1 MARTLSIATAAA
13 VAEAGT
19 APAYLVQIGW
29 STVSR
34 LTTADTVLDW
44 GGYLWLPGPVT
55 LSGLTWSNSGLQTA
69 RLELGN
75 ADQAFSALAL
85 NEGVSDIS
93 IVVYAYDRG
102 AVAAGDPVKVFDGVG
117 GRLSADDDSVSIELV
132 TQRSRAL
139 KSPRQR
145 ITRAGGY
152 SLLPA
157 PGTVVRWG
165 NERYILRRKR
175 DG

>member
-1 MARTLSIATAAA
+1 M
-13 VAEAGT
+13 
-19 APAYLVQIGW
+19 VQIGW
-29 STVSR
+29 STVTR
-34 LTTADTVLDW
+34 LTTADTVVNW
-44 GGYLWLPGPVT
+44 GGYLWLPGPVV
-55 LSGLTWSNSGLQTA
+55 LSGLSWNNSGIQTA
-69 RLELGN
+69 RLDLGN
-75 ADQAFSALAL
+75 ANQAFSALAL
-85 NEGVSDIS
+85 NEGVADIS
-93 IVVYAYDRG
+93 IVVYAYDQS

-117 GRLSADDDSVSIELV
+117 GRLAADDNSVSIELS

-165 NERYILRRKR
+165 NERYILRRR
-175 DG
+175 

>member
-1 MARTLSIATAAA
+1 VARTLSDSTSNAVTAT
-13 VAEAGT
+13 GT

-34 LTTADTVLDW
+34 LTTGDAALDW
-44 GGYLWLPGPVT
+44 GGYIWLPGPVT
-55 LSGLTWSNSGLQTA
+55 LSGLAWSNSGLQTA
-69 RLELGN
+69 RLALGN

-85 NEGVSDIS
+85 NEGVADIS
-93 IVVYAYDRG
+93 IIVYAYDRS
-102 AVAAGDPVKVFDGVG
+102 ATEAGDPVKIFDGVG
-117 GRLSADDDSVSIELV
+117 GRLAADDNAVQIELS

-165 NERYILRRKR
+165 NENYHLRRR
-175 DG
+175 R

>member
-1 MARTLSIATAAA
+1 MARSLSSPTTVA
-13 VAEAGT
+13 VSAAGT

-29 STVSR
+29 STVTR
-34 LTTADTVLDW
+34 LTTADELLNWD
-44 GGYLWLPGPVT
+44 GYLWLPGPVK
-55 LSGLTWSNSGLQTA
+55 LSGLTWTNSGLQTA

-85 NEGVSDIS
+85 NEGVADIS
-93 IVVYAYDRG
+93 IVVYAYDRS
-102 AVAAGDPVKVFDGVG
+102 ATDAGDPVLVFDGVG
-117 GRLSADDDSVSIELV
+117 GRLSADDNAVQIELS

-139 KSPRQR
+139 KAPRQR
-145 ITRAGGY
+145 ITRAAGY

-165 NERYILRRKR
+165 NERYVLRRR
-175 DG
+175 